1 MAEQEGPGPRD
12 PRNPGERFG
21 ASSGTPAFD
30 LAAALGDLD
39 RATRNFAERLGAQ
52 RDADLSLTEGHAR
65 FGREPAASPAPASS
79 PAPAQRPPAAGPPPA
94 ARPSFEERMREAER
108 EAGEYLEHAKR
119 RADSLVNAMVGAV
132 ERESAE
138 MRREAEVGIRARLQA
153 VEVDAARHV
162 EEARRIA
169 ERMVAERQERIAAL
183 SDGIAGRAQA
193 LTAGMEDA
201 DQVRAQFDSFVRA
214 LSRAADRIATSR
226 EPASIRA
233 DRERDDRDRPSA
245 IAA

>member
-1 MAEQEGPGPRD
+1 MADHQGPAPRE
-12 PRNPGERFG
+12 PRSPGERFG
-21 ASSGTPAFD
+21 TAAGTPAFD

-52 RDADLSLTEGHAR
+52 RDADAAAAMESR
-65 FGREPAASPAPASS
+65 FGREPAAAPA
-79 PAPAQRPPAAGPPPA
+79 APPPA
-94 ARPSFEERMREAER
+94 RGEQARGTFDDRMREAER

-132 ERESAE
+132 EREAAE
-138 MRREAEVGIRARLQA
+138 MRNEAEAGIRARWQA

-162 EEARRIA
+162 EEARRVA
-169 ERMVAERQERIAAL
+169 DRMVAERQQRIAAL

-201 DQVRAQFDSFVRA
+201 QRVREQFETFVRA
-214 LSRAADRIATSR
+214 LSNAADRIATAR
-226 EPASIRA
+226 EPASRG
-233 DRERDDRDRPSA
+233 ERDDQDGPRA

>member
-1 MAEQEGPGPRD
+1 MADHQGPEPQEPRS
-12 PRNPGERFG
+12 PGERSG
-21 ASSGTPAFD
+21 AAPGAPAFD

-52 RDADLSLTEGHAR
+52 RDADVAATMESR
-65 FGREPAASPAPASS
+65 FGREPAASAPAS
-79 PAPAQRPPAAGPPPA
+79 PAAGGR
-94 ARPSFEERMREAER
+94 ARDTFDARMREAER
-108 EAGEYLEHAKR
+108 EAAEYLEHAKR

-132 ERESAE
+132 EREAAE
-138 MRREAEVGIRARLQA
+138 MRHEAEAGIRARWQA

-162 EEARRIA
+162 EEARRVA
-169 ERMVAERQERIAAL
+169 DRMVAERQQRIATL

-201 DQVRAQFDSFVRA
+201 QRVREQFETFVRA
-214 LSRAADRIATSR
+214 LSKAADRIASAR
-226 EPASIRA
+226 EPASRPG
-233 DRERDDRDRPSA
+233 ERRDRDRPSA